1 MDGVD
6 KKVGKVLP
14 MVINE
19 MTTYE
24 AVDGIE
30 SWKYW
35 SNITEMLLLWKE
47 SKFSYSLS
55 FLQSEDRDSILYILY
70 LLSI

>member
-30 SWKYW
+30 LWKYW
-35 SNITEMLLLWKE
+35 TNITEMLLLWKE

-55 FLQSEDRDSILYILY
+55 FLQSEDRDSIL
-70 LLSI
+70 

>member
-1 MDGVD
+1 MTGVD

-24 AVDGIE
+24 AVDGII
-30 SWKYW
+30 SWNYRP
-35 SNITEMLLLWKE
+35 NIVEMLLLWKE
-47 SKFSYSLS
+47 NKLSYSLS
-55 FLQSEDRDSILYILY
+55 FLQSEDRDSVM
-70 LLSI
+70 

>member
-1 MDGVD
+1 MDGID

-30 SWKYW
+30 LWKYW
-35 SNITEMLLLWKE
+35 ANITEMLLLWKE

-55 FLQSEDRDSILYILY
+55 FLQSEDRDSIL
-70 LLSI
+70 

>member
-1 MDGVD
+1 MNGVD
-6 KKVGKVLP
+6 KMVGKVLP

-30 SWKYW
+30 
-35 SNITEMLLLWKE
+35 LCV
-47 SKFSYSLS
+47 
-55 FLQSEDRDSILYILY
+55 Q
-70 LLSI
+70 

>member
-30 SWKYW
+30 LWKYW
-35 SNITEMLLLWKE
+35 AHITEMLLLWKE

-55 FLQSEDRDSILYILY
+55 FLQSEDRDSIL
-70 LLSI
+70 

>member
-19 MTTYE
+19 MTTSE

-30 SWKYW
+30 LWKYW
-35 SNITEMLLLWKE
+35 ANITEMLLLWKE

-55 FLQSEDRDSILYILY
+55 FLQSEDRDSIL
-70 LLSI
+70 

>member
-1 MDGVD
+1 MNGVD

-24 AVDGIE
+24 AVDGMELCVQWTDIA
-30 SWKYW
+30 
-35 SNITEMLLLWKE
+35 EMLLLWKE

-55 FLQSEDRDSILYILY
+55 FLQSEDRDSIM
-70 LLSI
+70 

>member
-1 MDGVD
+1 MNGVD
-6 KKVGKVLP
+6 KMVGKVLP

-24 AVDGIE
+24 AVDGMELCVPWTDIP
-30 SWKYW
+30 
-35 SNITEMLLLWKE
+35 EMLLLWKE

-55 FLQSEDRDSILYILY
+55 FLQSEDRDSIM
-70 LLSI
+70 

>member
-30 SWKYW
+30 LWKY
-35 SNITEMLLLWKE
+35 
-47 SKFSYSLS
+47 
-55 FLQSEDRDSILYILY
+55 
-70 LLSI
+70 

>member
-1 MDGVD
+1 MNGVD

-30 SWKYW
+30 
-35 SNITEMLLLWKE
+35 LWG
-47 SKFSYSLS
+47 Y
-55 FLQSEDRDSILYILY
+55 
-70 LLSI
+70 

>member
-1 MDGVD
+1 MTGVD

-24 AVDGIE
+24 AVDGII
-30 SWKYW
+30 S
-35 SNITEMLLLWKE
+35 
-47 SKFSYSLS
+47 
-55 FLQSEDRDSILYILY
+55 
-70 LLSI
+70 

>member
-1 MDGVD
+1 MNGVD

-24 AVDGIE
+24 AVDGIRL
-30 SWKYW
+30 WKDW
-35 SNITEMLLLWKE
+35 ANTTEMLLLWKE
-47 SKFSYSLS
+47 NKFSYSLS
-55 FLQSEDRDSILYILY
+55 FLQSEDRDSIM
-70 LLSI
+70 